1 MRRIRN
7 SLFLLIIIF
16 FVCHISFGQKA
27 KYHGDIIYHLTKH
40 ITWPEKSEG
49 YKFIIGVVGNDEDF
63 RAFQQLA
70 VEKGEFQGHPIEV
83 RYFECSEEVEE
94 CHMIYI
100 SEKCEVDVNRLIKR
114 TKNDPI
120 LIISGEKGYGE
131 SGSVINFVDMDG
143 KLKLELNQQQAS
155 KRGLQISD
163 GLIDLAILI

>member
-1 MRRIRN
+1 MKGMR
-7 SLFLLIIIF
+7 SKLFFLIIFILINH
-16 FVCHISFGQKA
+16 VSFSQKA

-40 ITWPEKSEG
+40 ITWPEKSTA

-70 VEKGEFQGHPIEV
+70 IEKGEFQGYPIEV
-83 RYFECSEEVEE
+83 RYFACSEEIEE
-94 CHMIYI
+94 CHMLYI
-100 SEKCEVDVNRLIKR
+100 SEKCEVDVNKLIKR

-131 SGSVINFVDMDG
+131 SGSVINFVDSEG
-143 KLKLELNQQQAS
+143 KLKFELNQQQAN
-155 KRGLQISD
+155 KRGLQVSE